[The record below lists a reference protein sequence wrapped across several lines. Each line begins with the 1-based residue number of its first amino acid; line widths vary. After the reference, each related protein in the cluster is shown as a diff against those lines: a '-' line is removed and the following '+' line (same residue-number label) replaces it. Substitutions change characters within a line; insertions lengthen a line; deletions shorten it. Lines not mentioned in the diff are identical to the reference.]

1 MLQSKDHPLN
11 FEYGEDDEDDEDYND
26 LSFATS
32 VNTSIKQDVK
42 ISAPSSSSLSS
53 STGNNDNDVFISSIH
68 DTDMTIPHGEM
79 QPQTQHNDVKSSSN
93 DSSASASMYM
103 PTILNEKSSHPL
115 ALILHCLFKFFAFVT
130 YVFGGF
136 FLGSSHSGTNFIII
150 TVFCLLFL
158 AADFWVVKNI
168 TGRLLVRLRWWNM
181 LSADGMTTRWVF
193 ESDDEHST
201 INQFDKLIFWG
212 VLYTTPLLWGSL
224 FFIGLLKFNLGW
236 LINVIVGLVLSSSN
250 VYGYWKCSSEQKA
263 KFQSMVSTG
272 AQMGAMGII
281 RNNLLGTFFGLQQS
295 QQQPQQFTS
304 GTYT

>member
-11 FEYGEDDEDDEDYND
+11 FEYGEDDEDYND
-26 LSFATS
+26 LTFATS

-42 ISAPSSSSLSS
+42 ISAPPPLST
-53 STGNNDNDVFISSIH
+53 STSNNDTFTSSIN
-68 DTDMTIPHGEM
+68 DTTTIPHGEM
-79 QPQTQHNDVKSSSN
+79 QPQNIKSPSN
-93 DSSASASMYM
+93 DSSNTYM

-115 ALILHCLFKFFAFVT
+115 ALILHCLFKFFAFVI
-130 YVFGGF
+130 YIFGGF

-150 TVFCLLFL
+150 TVFCILFL

-193 ESDDEHST
+193 ESDDHAENPSDQQQNNA
-201 INQFDKLIFWG
+201 INPFDKLVFWG

-236 LINVIVGLVLSSSN
+236 LINVVVGLVLSSSN

-263 KFQSMVSTG
+263 KFQSMVSSG
-272 AQMGAMGII
+272 VEMGTMSII
-281 RNNLLGTFFGLQQS
+281 RNNLFGSFFGQQQ
-295 QQQPQQFTS
+295 QQQPQQFRS